1 MFPGLL
7 LVARRADGSW
17 INVNKRKET
26 AEDDGP
32 RLPLF
37 ARRADGSWMNMNKSK
52 ETTEDDVPGP
62 KRVLDGHE
70 QE

>member
-1 MFPGLL
+1 M
-7 LVARRADGSW
+7 
-17 INVNKRKET
+17 NKRKET
-26 AEDDGP
+26 AENDVP